1 VTDPSPSTGWQQAQE
16 QYLAGT
22 FVSACGMLAGLAA
35 PSPEAGSLLA
45 LCRVRLLLNSREPG
59 QRPDLDALRAAL
71 AVPLPEP
78 RLDAERTFA
87 LGWLHWLAGAPAAAE
102 PLLAEALAAA
112 RAAGAIPLLAEAAAW
127 LARVRLLLGRP
138 QAQGETEPAL
148 REARLLLGSGDAPA
162 AEATLRETSLTGPLE
177 AERLLLLASALVERG
192 QADEARA
199 LLARAGNFPYPAAA
213 LQTWRSVLELRL
225 RTPATDGPGSPGM
238 TDVVADWL
246 RRRQFHP
253 ETPLV
258 PWALQQATLALTRN
272 EPGQAL
278 AWIRRAQAR
287 EPNLESVAD
296 RANLVSSALPELERL
311 ARAAALAETA
321 RFHPEQPAVA
331 PGLLAEAADLLHADA
346 EGQAVLD
353 TAARG
358 DLTTARTRLAD
369 LARREDLPPRLAHHL
384 ALIYHRAALSFED
397 VHQPEAA
404 WPCWQ
409 LAWTCWLRLLQ
420 AGLAVVEAGILL
432 DGLLGEHRRRIG
444 QLLVRNEM
452 ERARRH
458 WLLVLG
464 LCGRIPEGEALAA
477 ELRKR
482 VQQFREELATEYL
495 LATRQAMTH
504 GHIPEGWHADYDKGL
519 SHLRRLLS
527 FDRENVRLLTALV
540 AICGEWFLDCY
551 NNEAFG
557 RLWDQVFR
565 FTPFAQQLAR
575 LIDGRPGDLAA
586 RAALSEFYKFRGFI
600 EPDRRRK
607 ADFYREALRFN
618 PGNDNVRRLLD
629 EIAPRPAP
637 EPEKTDETE

>member
-1 VTDPSPSTGWQQAQE
+1 VTESSPSTGWQQAQE
-16 QYLAGT
+16 QYLAGN
-22 FVSACGMLAGLAA
+22 FAAACAVLAGLAA
-35 PSPEAGSLLA
+35 PSPEAASLLA

-59 QRPDLDALRAAL
+59 PRPDLAAL
-71 AVPLPEP
+71 GTALAAPLPQP

-87 LGWLHWLAGAPAAAE
+87 LGWLHWLAGEPAAAE
-102 PLLAEALAAA
+102 PLLAEAVAAA
-112 RAAGAIPLLAEAAAW
+112 RAAGTIPLLAEAAAW
-127 LARVRLLLGRP
+127 LARVSLLLGRP
-138 QAQGETEPAL
+138 QAQGDTDPLL
-148 REARLLLGSGDAPA
+148 REARLLLGSGDAAA
-162 AEATLRETSLTGPLE
+162 AERLLRETSLAGPLE
-177 AERLLLLASALVERG
+177 AERLLLLAWAVVERG
-192 QADEARA
+192 QANEAQA
-199 LLARAGNFPYPAAA
+199 LLARAEKLPYPAAA

-225 RTPATDGPGSPGM
+225 STPAAGGPVSAGM
-238 TDVVADWL
+238 TEVVAAWL
-246 RRRQFHP
+246 RRRQLHP
-253 ETPLV
+253 ETPPV
-258 PWALQQATLALTRN
+258 PWALQQAALAVTRK
-272 EPGQAL
+272 EPAKAL

-287 EPNLESVAD
+287 ERSLDRVSD
-296 RANLVSSALPELERL
+296 RADLVPAALPELERL
-311 ARAAALAETA
+311 ARAAALAETV

-331 PGLLAEAADLLHADA
+331 PGLLADAADLLHGGT

-353 TAARG
+353 AAARG
-358 DLTTARTRLAD
+358 DLATARTLLAA
-369 LARREDLPPRLAHHL
+369 LAQREDLPPRLAHHL

-409 LAWTCWLRLLQ
+409 SSWVCWLRLLR
-420 AGLAVVEAGILL
+420 AGLAAAEASILL
-432 DGLLGEHRRRIG
+432 DGLLAVHRRWIG
-444 QLLVRNEM
+444 QLLARNDM

-464 LCGRIPEGEALAA
+464 LCGRVPEGEPLAA
-477 ELRKR
+477 ELRRR
-482 VQQFREELATEYL
+482 VEQFREELATEYL

-540 AICGEWFLDCY
+540 EICGEWFLDCY

-618 PGNDNVRRLLD
+618 PSNDNVRRLLD